1 MQIGLRVGG
10 GVNYF
15 EDHIGDYAAATAH
28 LTWDED
34 MAYTRLI
41 RAYYHSEK
49 PIPQGQAYRLA
60 RATTPAQRKAVD
72 AVLAEFFTLQDDG
85 YHQKRCD
92 EEIARFQDKQAK
104 AKRSAQARW
113 NAKPPQSE
121 GNANAS
127 PDAMRTHSEG
137 NAPRHQTPDTSNTP
151 PPPPARAPEPSIEVF
166 AMHSGWQPSPAFQVQ
181 AKLAGL
187 PVRDEAFIASGTREF
202 IGYWLTRPGECK
214 TAAEWDHALAKS
226 LKHEQARA
234 ASAQQQRPAA
244 ARRPTSHTGFA
255 EKDYTAGVNPDGSL
269 A

>member
-1 MQIGLRVGG
+1 M
-10 GVNYF
+10 NYF

-72 AVLAEFFTLQDDG
+72 AVLAEFFTLQEDG

-92 EEIARFQDKQAK
+92 EEIARYKDKQSK

-113 NAKPPQSE
+113 GAKQTQCE

-127 PDAMRTHSEG
+127 ANAMRTHSEG
-137 NAPRHQTPDTSNTP
+137 NAPSNQTPDTSNTP
-151 PPPPARAPEPSIEVF
+151 TTTARAPAVDNEVF
-166 AMHSGWQPSPAFQVQ
+166 PITAEWLPGPGFTAQ

-187 PVRDEAFIASGTREF
+187 PLLDAAAMAEGLNEF
-202 IGYWLTRPGECK
+202 RGYWLARPHDLR
-214 TAAEWDHALAKS
+214 TQAEWDNALAKS
-226 LKHEQARA
+226 LKTRQVMA
-234 ASAQQQRPAA
+234 ASRPQPQAAQ
-244 ARRPTSHTGFA
+244 RRAGSHAGFQA
-255 EKDYTAGVNPDGSL
+255 KDYTAGVNADGSL